1 MFNHNIGLDMTKISR
16 FQELKKSTIIRILSA
31 EEFIEFDELK
41 SDYEKQKFLATR
53 WCIKEAMF
61 KADNAIPAF
70 DKITIIKKQG
80 AYIHSDFMISTTDE
94 DDLIIAVVVKK

>member
-16 FQELKKSTIIRILSA
+16 FQELKKSTVIRILSTD
-31 EEFIEFDELK
+31 ELREFDELK
-41 SDYEKQKFLATR
+41 SDYEKQKYLATR

-61 KADNAIPAF
+61 KADNNIPAF

-80 AYIHSDFMISTTDE
+80 AYQHSDFMISTTDE
-94 DDLIIAVVVKK
+94 DDLIIAVVIKK